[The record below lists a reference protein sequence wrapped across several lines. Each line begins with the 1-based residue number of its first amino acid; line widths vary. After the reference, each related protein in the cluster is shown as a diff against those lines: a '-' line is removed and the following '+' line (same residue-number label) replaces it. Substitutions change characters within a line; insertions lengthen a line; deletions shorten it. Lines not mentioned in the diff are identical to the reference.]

1 MGNVKKGC
9 CLIALAFASVTGC
22 KSTDEPDTPP
32 PLVTAPALP
41 PKLGHSSVITVPKI
55 LNELV
60 NLYPGRTG
68 SDPLWANF
76 VSAADISFSTGYFA
90 ATTVMRIDTAG
101 RPLWAKTYSMPTA
114 TGSGA
119 FVPCANGGGLVVV
132 RSPGTLT
139 TGSTSFVV
147 ARLDEQG
154 AVQWSN
160 EYSTTPNSQLS
171 TVTYGVLP
179 TTDGGSVVYAA
190 EREALVL
197 FKLASDGSLL
207 WSRKTVFA
215 STQVENPQLVEL
227 PSGKFVMIGRALY
240 GAMFTCFSNTGI
252 AEVAANYFDG
262 QAEMKPEG
270 GQLRVNPDGTL
281 LVGLQQSN
289 VHYILQVNDAGH
301 LMKAAIYFFFAGN
314 QATDFD
320 LLPTGEGAILVRTS
334 QNQPYFY
341 HIAPTGDAD
350 GAGQSLGNNSTVL
363 TPFSGKS
370 PAQVLCANQGICY
383 SLGPKIVNAD
393 ILYNQLQFH
402 KTNRQ
407 GNNFCPATTLSAIP
421 TGHQNYPGLAVLN
434 EHSFSGIASSAAP
447 PITVTPRAIQV
458 SSLPTTVVRSC
469 L

>member
-1 MGNVKKGC
+1 MGNVKKAC
-9 CLIALAFASVTGC
+9 CLITLAFASITGC
-22 KSTDEPDTPP
+22 KSTSEPDTPP
-32 PLVTAPALP
+32 PVVTVPASP
-41 PKLGHSSVITVPKI
+41 PPLGHSSVITVPKI

-60 NLYPGRTG
+60 NLHPGRTG
-68 SDPLWANF
+68 GDPLWANF
-76 VSAADISFSTGYFA
+76 VSAADVSFSTGYFA

-119 FVPCANGGGLVVV
+119 FAPCASGGGLVVA

-154 AVQWSN
+154 SVQWSN
-160 EYSTTPNSQLS
+160 EYSTTPYSQLS
-171 TVTYGVLP
+171 AVTYGVLP
-179 TTDGGSVVYAA
+179 TADGGSVVYVA

-227 PSGKFVMIGRALY
+227 PNGKFVMIGRALL
-240 GAMFTCFSNTGI
+240 GAMFTRFSNTGV
-252 AEVAANYFDG
+252 AEVAAKYLEGN
-262 QAEMKPEG
+262 EMKPEG
-270 GQLRVNPDGTL
+270 GQLRVNTDGTL
-281 LVGLQQSN
+281 LFGLQQSS

-301 LMKAAIYFFFAGN
+301 LMKAAIYFTFTGN
-314 QATDFD
+314 QVTDFD
-320 LLPTGEGAILVRTS
+320 LLPTGEGALLVRTS

-341 HIAPTGDAD
+341 RIAPNGDAD
-350 GAGQSLGNNSTVL
+350 GAGKSLGSNSTVL
-363 TPFSGKS
+363 TPFSAKS
-370 PAQVLCANQGICY
+370 PMQIVCANQGICY
-383 SLGPKIVNAD
+383 TLGPKIVNAD
-393 ILYNQLQFH
+393 ILYSQLQFH

-407 GNNFCPATTLSAIP
+407 GNNFCPANALSVIA
-421 TGHQNYPGLAVLN
+421 TGHQNYPGLTALN
-434 EHSFSGIASSAAP
+434 EYNFLGISSSAAP
-447 PITVTPRAIQV
+447 NITVLPRAIHVANLPITV
-458 SSLPTTVVRSC
+458 VRNC